1 MLRGKALMLFLV
13 VALVPAA
20 LPSFAAGKPAPMKLK
35 PALLVIDIQNAFLPH
50 MDEQDVK
57 RGMEM
62 INYTIDLFRENGFPV
77 IRVYHTSPGEGPD
90 PGTEAFEFPKTV
102 HIRDDDPRVVKNYSN
117 SFKKTDL
124 DKVLRAKGVNT
135 VFLVGLSSVGCVLA
149 TYQGAA
155 DQDYGTFMV
164 KDALISHD
172 ATLTRYVQEICRTI
186 DYPALKLLL
195 ETSRAR

>member
-1 MLRGKALMLFLV
+1 MKNLTTILTILFL
-13 VALVPAA
+13 LLSGAA
-20 LPSFAAGKPAPMKLK
+20 FSQDKPEKTKEPIK

-195 ETSRAR
+195 ETSRAQ

>member
-13 VALVPAA
+13 VALAPAA
-20 LPSFAAGKPAPMKLK
+20 LFSFAAEKPAPMKLK

-102 HIRDDDPRVVKNYSN
+102 HIRDDDPKVVK
-117 SFKKTDL
+117 KKGLQTF
-124 DKVLRAKGVNT
+124 VLSKAERDRWKAQAMALQEKQIA
-135 VFLVGLSSVGCVLA
+135 GLGEF
-149 TYQGAA
+149 GRKIKEIA
-155 DQDYGTFMV
+155 DEANKKFPYDE
-164 KDALISHD
+164 KK
-172 ATLTRYVQEICRTI
+172 
-186 DYPALKLLL
+186 LK
-195 ETSRAR
+195 